1 MAFWELRPAQAFEFT
16 GEGVEIPSSSTAHLL
31 LTVCKVCSKG
41 AECREMPVLAG
52 DKESRKPAG
61 KCEGQEMRG

>member
-31 LTVCKVCSKG
+31 LTVCKACSKD

-52 DKESRKPAG
+52 DEESREAAG